1 MLGLR
6 TRTTCIALAFA
17 ALAYGGTAISTQQAA
32 SDAEK
37 AISKQI
43 GKLRSLSDSDR
54 AVATKSIALQIRQLP
69 ASVRKIQLADGLA
82 NVSTEGDFGRDTL
95 QEVTTTLALAVT
107 ETPTS
112 KATSDAAY
120 DELAQL
126 AKYEHMSVSVNAPD
140 YHVAQARLDAVDE
153 ERKKVDFTL
162 TDITGKTWT
171 LSSLKGKVVLV
182 NFWATWCPP
191 CRKEMPDLQILQDR
205 FKEKG
210 FVILS
215 ISDEDASKVNPF
227 ISDHK
232 YTWPILLD
240 PGRKVNEQYHVQGIP
255 KSFLYD
261 RRGKLIGQTIDMRTQ
276 GQFLALLKTAGLH

>member
-6 TRTTCIALAFA
+6 TRRICIALVFTAFA
-17 ALAYGGTAISTQQAA
+17 NVGSAVPTQQAA

-37 AISKQI
+37 AVSKQI
-43 GKLRSLSDSDR
+43 GKLRSLSDADR

-69 ASVRKIQLADGLA
+69 PSMRKIQLADGLA

-95 QEVTTTLALAVT
+95 QEVATTLALAVT
-107 ETPTS
+107 ETPTDKS
-112 KATSDAAY
+112 TADAAY

-126 AKYEHMSVSVNAPD
+126 AKYEHMSVDVKSPEYRA
-140 YHVAQARLDAVDE
+140 AQARLDAVDE

-162 TDITGKTWT
+162 TDIAGKTWT

-191 CRKEMPDLQILQDR
+191 CRKEMPDLQILADR

-210 FVILS
+210 LVILS
-215 ISDEDASKVNPF
+215 ISDEDATKVNPF
-227 ISDHK
+227 IADHK
-232 YTWPILLD
+232 YSWPILLD
-240 PGRKVNEQYHVQGIP
+240 PGRKVNTLYHVQGIP
-255 KSFLYD
+255 KSFLYS
-261 RRGKLIGQTIDMRTQ
+261 RGGKLIGQTIDMRTQ
-276 GQFLALLKTAGLH
+276 GQFLALLKTAGLQ